1 MVLPMQ
7 LWGIKRTGVV
17 ACLCLLLSS
26 CSYHLRGTGSS
37 LPPHIKKLYVPMFT
51 NQTTRFQLDLKL
63 TESVRDELVAR
74 GKVELTPEQGDADAI
89 LVGDIVN
96 YFVNPIS
103 FTEEAAADRYKII
116 IVAKIVLRDLVNRRI
131 LFSNPSF
138 TYMEEYEVT
147 PGTVFE
153 NVEEEAISKVSL
165 KFANTLVIN
174 ILEGF

>member
-1 MVLPMQ
+1 MRLLV
-7 LWGIKRTGVV
+7 KRRTMAAV
-17 ACLCLLLSS
+17 CLCLLLSC
-26 CSYHLRGTGSS
+26 CSYRLRGTGSS

-74 GKVELTPEQGDADAI
+74 GKVELTPIQADADAV

-96 YFVNPIS
+96 YTVNPIS
-103 FTEEAAADRYKII
+103 FTQEATADRYKII
-116 IVAKIVLRDLVNRRI
+116 IVAKIVLRDLVNRSI
-131 LFSNPSF
+131 IFSNPSF

-153 NVEEEAISKVSL
+153 SVEQVAIEKVSI
-165 KFANTLVIN
+165 KFARTVVIN